1 MIPACT
7 DLVLGL
13 VGLDCLGKPMDET
26 TVHRSELFAAV
37 TGCRPGETIRPDHIA
52 ALARSGEG
60 LFKGTPHGALRV
72 LVLNKADLLS
82 TETEASRT
90 AEARLRELFSHPDR
104 GWDAA
109 ILCSHKSGSAELLYG
124 RI

>member
-1 MIPACT
+1 
-7 DLVLGL
+7 
-13 VGLDCLGKPMDET
+13 MDET

-37 TGCRPGETIRPDHIA
+37 TGCRPGETIRPDHI
-52 ALARSGEG
+52 
-60 LFKGTPHGALRV
+60 TPHGALRV
-72 LVLNKADLLS
+72 LVLNKADLLCTDS
-82 TETEASRT
+82 EASRT